1 MFPEFFL
8 NYVEY
13 FQPLNV
19 FRYITFR
26 TGGATLTALIISFL
40 LGPFLIQN
48 LKKFQSIGQP
58 IRDDGPTSHL
68 IKKKGTPTMGGLL
81 ILFAF
86 LCSTILW
93 SKLDNILV
101 WIILITSTIFGLIG
115 LCDDWLKVKRKST
128 KGENFFNNI
137 IWKKCDILNFS
148 ELDAIKVPRVC
159 TLSFAITE

>member
-1 MFPEFFL
+1 MFPEIFL

-58 IRDDGPTSHL
+58 IRDDGQQVIWL
-68 IKKKGTPTMGGLL
+68 KKK
-81 ILFAF
+81 
-86 LCSTILW
+86 
-93 SKLDNILV
+93 
-101 WIILITSTIFGLIG
+101 
-115 LCDDWLKVKRKST
+115 
-128 KGENFFNNI
+128 
-137 IWKKCDILNFS
+137 
-148 ELDAIKVPRVC
+148 ELQQWVDY
-159 TLSFAITE
+159 

>member
-8 NYVEY
+8 NYVDY

-128 KGENFFNNI
+128 KGLKGKYKLILQIFTAFI
-137 IWKKCDILNFS
+137 AVYFIKKL
-148 ELDAIKVPRVC
+148 IK
-159 TLSFAITE
+159 

>member
-8 NYVEY
+8 NYVDY

-40 LGPFLIQN
+40 LGPFLIKK

-86 LCSTILW
+86 DIPSVIIIPGLTAFMSI
-93 SKLDNILV
+93 SFGSSFDNPFTNV
-101 WIILITSTIFGLIG
+101 LIADFVG
-115 LCDDWLKVKRKST
+115 
-128 KGENFFNNI
+128 
-137 IWKKCDILNFS
+137 
-148 ELDAIKVPRVC
+148 A
-159 TLSFAITE
+159 

>member
-26 TGGATLTALIISFL
+26 TGGAILTALIISFL
-40 LGPFLIQN
+40 LGPYLIQN

-68 IKKKGTPTMGGLL
+68 IKKKRNPNNG
-81 ILFAF
+81 
-86 LCSTILW
+86 
-93 SKLDNILV
+93 
-101 WIILITSTIFGLIG
+101 WII
-115 LCDDWLKVKRKST
+115 
-128 KGENFFNNI
+128 NFICFFMFNN
-137 IWKKCDILNFS
+137 FM
-148 ELDAIKVPRVC
+148 V
-159 TLSFAITE
+159 